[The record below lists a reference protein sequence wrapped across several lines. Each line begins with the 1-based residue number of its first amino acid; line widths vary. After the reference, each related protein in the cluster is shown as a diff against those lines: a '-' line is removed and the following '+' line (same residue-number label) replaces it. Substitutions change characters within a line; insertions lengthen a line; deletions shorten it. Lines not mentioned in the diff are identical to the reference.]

1 MFNELR
7 NLVLDL
13 PFRIIV
19 SDNNININNYIDI
32 LLFDKDRIIIKTKNK
47 LITIKGAELLITH
60 LENNEIQI
68 KGNIKSVDL
77 GD

>member
-7 NLVLDL
+7 NLVIEL

>member
-13 PFRIIV
+13 PFRIII
-19 SDNNININNYIDI
+19 SDNAININNYMDI
-32 LLFDKDRIIIKTKNK
+32 LLFDDDRIIIKTKNK
-47 LITIKGAELLITH
+47 LLTIKGINLLITH
-60 LENNEIQI
+60 LENNEIQV
-68 KGNIKSVDL
+68 KGNIKSIDL

>member
-1 MFNELR
+1 MFSELR

-19 SDNNININNYIDI
+19 SDNTININNYLDI
-32 LLFDKDRIIIKTKNK
+32 LLFDEDRIIIKTKNK
-47 LITIKGAELLITH
+47 LITIKGINLLITH
-60 LENNEIQI
+60 LENNEIQV
-68 KGNIKSVDL
+68 KGNIKSIDL